1 MHVCSAQQLV
11 LAGPGRVSGDAG
23 RRARKQK
30 TGGPHPP
37 LMSNPVSSLPHP
49 HSQAT
54 IIHGPGAVHVGTD
67 AAGNK
72 YYERMTEQY
81 GE

>member
-1 MHVCSAQQLV
+1 MQTSARQKK
-11 LAGPGRVSGDAG
+11 PGGLTIPSS
-23 RRARKQK
+23 
-30 TGGPHPP
+30 
-37 LMSNPVSSLPHP
+37 SNPVFPP
-49 HSQAT
+49 PPPTHSQAT
-54 IIHGPGAVHVGTD
+54 LIHGPGAVHVGTD